1 MFGELNVSDQIHTKI
16 NVSHNTIKMVYQQDS
31 SDNSRKCETLGYAH
45 KMM

>member
-1 MFGELNVSDQIHTKI
+1 MFKLKT
-16 NVSHNTIKMVYQQDS
+16 VYQQDS